1 MNKWSVKILVCCG
14 VLASVLLGGC
24 YSNNCPLNNTVT
36 CNYSFYDAAGN
47 AIAYADTIT
56 VTTLKPGYK
65 TVYVYRKLGEP
76 TITKDYQDLE
86 LVNQGYTETQM
97 SQRNDTI
104 LLNRAYDQSKISIP
118 MSYFNDVD
126 TLVFSYGQISL
137 KDTIKIYHD
146 SYPHV
151 ELPECGTYR
160 FHTLRSIEASDAA
173 IDHIEISNPQVGYEG
188 NENVRIYFNGVVE

>member
-1 MNKWSVKILVCCG
+1 MNKQDYKILMC
-14 VLASVLLGGC
+14 LASLVSMLLVGC

-36 CNYSFYDAAGN
+36 CNYSFYDAEGH
-47 AIAYADTIT
+47 AIIYTDTIT

-76 TITKDYQDLE
+76 TITKDYQDID
-86 LVNQGYTETQM
+86 LVNQGYTETQL

-104 LLNRAYDQSKISIP
+104 LLNKAYDVSTISIP
-118 MSYFNDVD
+118 MSYFNKVD

-137 KDTIKIYHD
+137 KDTLKIYHD

-160 FHTLRSIEASDAA
+160 FHSLQSIEVTDAA
-173 IDHIEISNPQVGYEG
+173 IDHIEISNPKVGYNG
-188 NENVRIYFNGVVE
+188 NENVKIYFNGVVE